1 MPSICALVL
10 VTAVD
15 AVRRNRKA
23 LVSSRVGL
31 SGVVVGDD
39 IVVKFHN
46 TILENGCIVGENDTT
61 WMFGLGTCYKAV
73 YLITWDRTFS
83 DPDPEPPLSSLHSQS
98 RFHFLRHLVPLS

>member
-23 LVSSRVGL
+23 LVSSRAGL

-39 IVVKFHN
+39 IVAKVN
-46 TILENGCIVGENDTT
+46 RIILEGGDLN
-61 WMFGLGTCYKAV
+61 
-73 YLITWDRTFS
+73 
-83 DPDPEPPLSSLHSQS
+83 
-98 RFHFLRHLVPLS
+98 

>member
-1 MPSICALVL
+1 MPSISALVL

-39 IVVKFHN
+39 IEVKVDK
-46 TILENGCIVGENDTT
+46 IVLEGSCKIGENDTT
-61 WMFGLGTCYKAV
+61 WMFGFKDVLQG
-73 YLITWDRTFS
+73 YLPNYTR
-83 DPDPEPPLSSLHSQS
+83 SQ
-98 RFHFLRHLVPLS
+98 VQQD